1 MILPC
6 QDPGS
11 FGVEGEALD
20 PLRLGLELG
29 QHFDDLILLL
39 SLSKTFHSQNS
50 FKFHLILKSPIGTLD
65 LNKIVLDF
73 FDKMKLLKEMLV
85 TL

>member
-1 MILPC
+1 
-6 QDPGS
+6 
-11 FGVEGEALD
+11 VEGEALD

-39 SLSKTFHSQNS
+39 YLSKTSHFQNS
-50 FKFHLILKSPIGTLD
+50 IKFQLMLKSPIGTLD

-73 FDKMKLLKEMLV
+73 FDEMQL
-85 TL
+85 